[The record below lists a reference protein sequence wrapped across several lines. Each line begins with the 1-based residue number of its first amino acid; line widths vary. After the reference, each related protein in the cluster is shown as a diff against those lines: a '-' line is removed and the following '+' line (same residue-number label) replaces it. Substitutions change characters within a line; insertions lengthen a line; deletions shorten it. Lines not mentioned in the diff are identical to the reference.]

1 MLIQEAQFKP
11 ETYFYVLWGSIF
23 SNILPKLEIPSH
35 RWKLTFLNN
44 NLNNNKATSIYTSW
58 AILEKNQT
66 RKNKKMKKLRGD
78 FKKVCPQ
85 PSCLFFSGIGHFSG
99 HILS

>member
-66 RKNKKMKKLRGD
+66 RKNKKMKNSGGIS
-78 FKKVCPQ
+78 KKYVLNPPVC
-85 PSCLFFSGIGHFSG
+85 FF
-99 HILS
+99 LE